1 MPKESVTNSQKQV
14 HKRKTESIDNDPYVK
29 GILGNDNNVISLIYR
44 EQFDKVK
51 SMVNNFKNLNLDAK
65 DVFQEGLTRAMMNVR
80 DGRFK
85 GDSAFPT
92 YLYGI
97 CRNICLKEYQKN
109 KDVYVHGMINVQSE
123 DAGDDFELLQII
135 LKEKGKLDEKC
146 RKIID
151 LRFGTGGNDKGYRF
165 EDIAEILGIKPDNA
179 RQRYGRC
186 FAKLLEMLRENRE
199 FKLLTS

>member
-14 HKRKTESIDNDPYVK
+14 LKRKTESIEKDPLVK
-29 GILGNDNNVISLIYR
+29 GILDNDNDVISLIYK
-44 EQFDKVK
+44 EQFEKIK
-51 SMVNNFKNLNLDAK
+51 SMVNNFRNLNLDAK

-80 DGRFK
+80 DERFK
-85 GDSAFPT
+85 GDSAFST

-109 KDVYVHGMINVQSE
+109 KDVYVQGMVNVQTEES
-123 DAGDDFELLQII
+123 GDDFELLQII
-135 LKEKGKLDEKC
+135 LKEKSKLDEKC

-151 LRFGTGGNDKGYRF
+151 LRFGTGDRDTGYRF
-165 EDIAEILGIKPDNA
+165 EDIADMLGIKPDNA

-186 FAKLLEMLRENRE
+186 FAKLLEMLQENRE